1 VGLTPLAVSVLA
13 LLAER
18 PMHPYEMYSLML
30 ERHQDYVVKVK
41 PGSLY
46 HTVARLNR
54 DGLVE
59 VAGVDRAGARPE
71 RTTYAIT
78 PAGADAMRDWIRRT
92 LGDPAREHQHFPVAL
107 AEAHNLPRGIV
118 IDLLRQYLK
127 LLTDELDIAEAATR
141 RAAATGVPE
150 AYWLTADYFRALRRC
165 ERDWIAR
172 TIDRLETKDLTW
184 PNEQPA
190 EQPTDRPADQ
200 PTERPR

>member
-13 LLAER
+13 LLVER

-30 ERHQDYVVKVK
+30 ERHQDYVVKVR

-78 PAGADAMRDWIRRT
+78 AAGGDAMRDWIRRT
-92 LGDPAREHQHFPVAL
+92 LGEPAREHLHFPVAL
-107 AEAHNLPRGIV
+107 AEAHNLPSGVV
-118 IDLLRQYLK
+118 IDLLRHYLK
-127 LLTDELDIAEAATR
+127 QLTDELEIAEAATR
-141 RAAATGVPE
+141 RASGSGVPE
-150 AYWLTADYFRALRRC
+150 AYWMTADYFRVLRSA

-184 PNEQPA
+184 P
-190 EQPTDRPADQ
+190 
-200 PTERPR
+200 TEHPQ

>member
-1 VGLTPLAVSVLA
+1 
-13 LLAER
+13 
-18 PMHPYEMYSLML
+18 
-30 ERHQDYVVKVK
+30 
-41 PGSLY
+41 
-46 HTVARLNR
+46 
-54 DGLVE
+54 
-59 VAGVDRAGARPE
+59 
-71 RTTYAIT
+71 
-78 PAGADAMRDWIRRT
+78 
-92 LGDPAREHQHFPVAL
+92 
-107 AEAHNLPRGIV
+107 V

-150 AYWLTADYFRALRRC
+150 AYWLTADYFRALRRA